1 MLKVRCIET
10 GRGSK
15 GSVFVCMTPRGDIVL
30 KAKKVAPYKYDILS
44 EYPYGE
50 YKTVLY
56 APNRSELRKRIE
68 EWLSFKLSGGSL

>member
-1 MLKVRCIET
+1 MPVRCIET

-15 GSVFVCMTPRGDIVL
+15 GSVFVCWTPRGDVVL
-30 KAKKVAPYKYDILS
+30 KARKVAPYKYDIFS
-44 EYPYGE
+44 EYPYGK